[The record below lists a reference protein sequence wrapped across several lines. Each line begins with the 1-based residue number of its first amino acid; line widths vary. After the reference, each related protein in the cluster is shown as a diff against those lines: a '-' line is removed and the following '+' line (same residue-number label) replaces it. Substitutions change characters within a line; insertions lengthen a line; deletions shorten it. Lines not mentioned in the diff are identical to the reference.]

1 MEEKKE
7 QISMLLS
14 RLKNVALRRMLPTAP
29 ARQSFH
35 PSHLAGQ
42 ALTPDTKDRKS

>member
-14 RLKNVALRRMLPTAP
+14 RLKNVALRRMVP
-29 ARQSFH
+29 AARPGNHFH

>member
-14 RLKNVALRRMLPTAP
+14 RLKTLHCGGWCRLP
-29 ARQSFH
+29 
-35 PSHLAGQ
+35 GQ
-42 ALTPDTKDRKS
+42 AIISTHPIWLARH